1 MDLSIIIV
9 NYNSANHVINCIDS
23 ILQCKMKI
31 SYEII
36 LVDNCSSQEDTQ
48 SIQKRFPDI
57 QWLQMGYNAG
67 FARANNRGIEKSKGA
82 YILLL
87 NADTLVRENAIERV
101 YHSFSSQEKYIACGV
116 QLLNADGTLQ
126 HSGAKFVKG
135 GTNTLLPLPYLG
147 KFIKN
152 SATRMSFSQPNV
164 FEVSND
170 IEVDWVVGAFILTSR
185 KAIEKAGK
193 LDEDFF
199 MYAEEIE
206 WCSRLRKCGPLVL
219 YSNMPIVHLG
229 GGSSSQYYKMKQYDN
244 SNDLWSKKAQ
254 QIIVSQ
260 MLRVRKQ
267 WGLAWFG
274 LIVLLYIIEIPIFL
288 IGLIAENI
296 LRAGKTEYNF
306 KQFYGYCLNMLHS
319 IPHFVDISLNKHKFY
334 KVH

>member
-48 SIQKRFPDI
+48 SIQKRFPDV
-57 QWLQMGYNAG
+57 QLLQMGYNAG

-147 KFIKN
+147 KFIKK
-152 SATRMSFSQPNV
+152 SATKMSFSQPNV

-185 KAIEKAGK
+185 KVIEKAGK

-199 MYAEEIE
+199 MYAEEVD
-206 WCSRLRKCGPLVL
+206 WCQQVRRAGWAIWQQPAALVTHIGGASSRQFRGAMLKALWQSRLHYWARWCAPHEVWWHRCWLR
-219 YSNMPIVHLG
+219 LG
-229 GGSSSQYYKMKQYDN
+229 MWR
-244 SNDLWSKKAQ
+244 L
-254 QIIVSQ
+254 
-260 MLRVRKQ
+260 Q
-267 WGLAWFG
+267 WLAWWQYRRG
-274 LIVLLYIIEIPIFL
+274 ALTHAEYQVQATVYREI
-288 IGLIAENI
+288 
-296 LRAGKTEYNF
+296 RA
-306 KQFYGYCLNMLHS
+306 L
-319 IPHFVDISLNKHKFY
+319 
-334 KVH
+334 